1 MEKSKGTTEEN
12 GLILQERTELS
23 LLFDFYSELLDE
35 HKREIFGEYVMND
48 LSLAEISESEGIS
61 RQGVHDIVKR
71 TTKQLREYEEKLGLL
86 KKYRELQKSAE
97 EITSVAD
104 GLEVFGNT
112 EAAVRLRDLALKVGS
127 TL

>member
-1 MEKSKGTTEEN
+1 MEKNKGTTEEN

-35 HKREIFGEYVMND
+35 HKRDIFGEYVMND
-48 LSLAEISESEGIS
+48 LSLSEISESEGIS

-71 TTKQLREYEEKLGLL
+71 TTKQLRDFESRLGLL
-86 KKYRELQKSAE
+86 KKYRELQRCSE
-97 EITSVAD
+97 ELACVAD

-112 EAAVRLRDLALKVGS
+112 EAAKRLRDISGRIGEAL
-127 TL
+127 